1 MDDLSTLGPLALGLL
16 AWALGLLAWALGLL
30 ACALGLAALM
40 TRRTGLCA
48 PSLGCCAVALSLV
61 PLHVYLEVEAGDL
74 SAIQDTAHAF
84 ALSAAALVLGTL
96 ALNAAAWLRTRYKE

>member
-16 AWALGLLAWALGLL
+16 AWV
-30 ACALGLAALM
+30 LGLAALM
-40 TRRTGLCA
+40 TRRCA

-84 ALSAAALVLGTL
+84 ALSVAALVLGTL

>member
-16 AWALGLLAWALGLL
+16 AWALGL
-30 ACALGLAALM
+30 AALM
-40 TRRTGLCA
+40 TRRTG
-48 PSLGCCAVALSLV
+48 LGCCAVALSLV

>member
-1 MDDLSTLGPLALGLL
+1 MDDLSTLGPL
-16 AWALGLLAWALGLL
+16 ALGLLAWALGLL

-48 PSLGCCAVALSLV
+48 PSLGCCA
-61 PLHVYLEVEAGDL
+61 
-74 SAIQDTAHAF
+74 
-84 ALSAAALVLGTL
+84 AALILGTL

>member
-16 AWALGLLAWALGLL
+16 AW
-30 ACALGLAALM
+30 ALGLAALM

-61 PLHVYLEVEAGDL
+61 RHSGY
-74 SAIQDTAHAF
+74 SAR
-84 ALSAAALVLGTL
+84 
-96 ALNAAAWLRTRYKE
+96 LRPQRRRSGSWNPGAQRRGMAPYQI

>member
-16 AWALGLLAWALGLL
+16 AW
-30 ACALGLAALM
+30 ALGLAALM

-74 SAIQDTAHAF
+74 SAIQDTAPQRRRSGSWNPGAQRRGM
-84 ALSAAALVLGTL
+84 AP
-96 ALNAAAWLRTRYKE
+96 YQI

>member
-16 AWALGLLAWALGLL
+16 AWALCLL

-48 PSLGCCAVALSLV
+48 PSLGCCA
-61 PLHVYLEVEAGDL
+61 
-74 SAIQDTAHAF
+74 
-84 ALSAAALVLGTL
+84 AALVLGTL

>member
-16 AWALGLLAWALGLL
+16 AWAQVLAD
-30 ACALGLAALM
+30 LM
-40 TRRTGLCA
+40 TRRTGMFRH
-48 PSLGCCAVALSLV
+48 SLGCCAVALSLV

-84 ALSAAALVLGTL
+84 ALSAAALILGTL

>member
-16 AWALGLLAWALGLL
+16 AW
-30 ACALGLAALM
+30 ALGLAALM

-61 PLHVYLEVEAGDL
+61 PCVRSTSNRRQPL
-74 SAIQDTAHAF
+74 S
-84 ALSAAALVLGTL
+84 
-96 ALNAAAWLRTRYKE
+96 

>member
-16 AWALGLLAWALGLL
+16 AW
-30 ACALGLAALM
+30 ALGLAALM

-74 SAIQDTAHAF
+74 SAF

>member
-16 AWALGLLAWALGLL
+16 AWG
-30 ACALGLAALM
+30 LGLAALM

-96 ALNAAAWLRTRYKE
+96 ALNTAAWLRTRYKE

>member
-16 AWALGLLAWALGLL
+16 AW
-30 ACALGLAALM
+30 ALGLAALM

-84 ALSAAALVLGTL
+84 APQRRRSGSWNPGAQRRGMAP
-96 ALNAAAWLRTRYKE
+96 YQI

>member
-16 AWALGLLAWALGLL
+16 AWG
-30 ACALGLAALM
+30 LGLAALM

-61 PLHVYLEVEAGDL
+61 PLHVYLEVE
-74 SAIQDTAHAF
+74 DTAHAF

-96 ALNAAAWLRTRYKE
+96 ALNTAAWLRTRY

>member
-16 AWALGLLAWALGLL
+16 AW
-30 ACALGLAALM
+30 ALGLAALM

-61 PLHVYLEVEAGDL
+61 PLHVYL
-74 SAIQDTAHAF
+74 
-84 ALSAAALVLGTL
+84 
-96 ALNAAAWLRTRYKE
+96 

>member
-1 MDDLSTLGPLALGLL
+1 MDDLSTLGPL
-16 AWALGLLAWALGLL
+16 
-30 ACALGLAALM
+30 ALGLAALM

-74 SAIQDTAHAF
+74 SAVQDTAHAF
-84 ALSAAALVLGTL
+84 ALSAAALVLGCLLYTSPSP
-96 ALNAAAWLRTRYKE
+96 RD

>member
-16 AWALGLLAWALGLL
+16 AWG
-30 ACALGLAALM
+30 LGLAALM

-61 PLHVYLEVEAGDL
+61 PLHVYVEAGDL
-74 SAIQDTAHAF
+74 SAVQDTAHAF

-96 ALNAAAWLRTRYKE
+96 ALNTAAWLRTRY

>member
-16 AWALGLLAWALGLL
+16 AW
-30 ACALGLAALM
+30 ALGLAALM

-96 ALNAAAWLRTRYKE
+96 AWLRTRYKE

>member
-16 AWALGLLAWALGLL
+16 AWALGL
-30 ACALGLAALM
+30 AA
-40 TRRTGLCA
+40 RRTGLCA

>member
-1 MDDLSTLGPLALGLL
+1 MRQEECRNGRSEHPRPAGAGPVGMGAGPGSPDDPPDGTV
-16 AWALGLLAWALGLL
+16 
-30 ACALGLAALM
+30 
-40 TRRTGLCA
+40 R

-74 SAIQDTAHAF
+74 SAVQDTAHAF

-96 ALNAAAWLRTRYKE
+96 ALNTAAWLRTRY

>member
-16 AWALGLLAWALGLL
+16 AWG
-30 ACALGLAALM
+30 LGLAALM

-61 PLHVYLEVEAGDL
+61 PLHVYLEVEAGCPL
-74 SAIQDTAHAF
+74 FRIQRTPSPSAPPLWFLEPWRSTPRHGSVPDI
-84 ALSAAALVLGTL
+84 
-96 ALNAAAWLRTRYKE
+96 KE

>member
-16 AWALGLLAWALGLL
+16 AWV
-30 ACALGLAALM
+30 LGLAALM

-61 PLHVYLEVEAGDL
+61 PLHVYLVVVGGYF
-74 SAIQDTAHAF
+74 SAILYKAHAF
-84 ALSAAALVLGTL
+84 ALSAAALVFVTL
-96 ALNAAAWLRTRYKE
+96 ALTAAAWLRTRYKE

>member
-1 MDDLSTLGPLALGLL
+1 M
-16 AWALGLLAWALGLL
+16 
-30 ACALGLAALM
+30 
-40 TRRTGLCA
+40 
-48 PSLGCCAVALSLV
+48 